1 MSWKGFMNKLVVGKK
16 RDKDFNR
23 SNLPT
28 NRRQVFKFAYKQRW
42 LTLFNVNLLA
52 VLFALPFILFEI
64 TYFIYSSTH
73 AGESVTKQNS
83 IAISCFLIRFP
94 TLLLA
99 SVGLAGAVYII
110 RKICWDEPFS
120 FKKDFFKGVSNSSKQ
135 FMGISAVISVFV
147 MIAEVL
153 VNYYSSGSGF
163 LNLYIVFTIAVLAVI
178 ALMVAI
184 YHFAICSLYKMS
196 FLSSLKLA
204 ILLTFKKLFFN
215 ILMLIVGVLPVAIF
229 FLIPITTFYFIGV
242 TILLFGGLS
251 YLILVCFL
259 FTNATFDK
267 FINEKEYPEF
277 VRKGMYDFEEEKPQT
292 HSEEE
297 IKNLAKLLAED
308 AESKDAINEEIT
320 KECHEDNKAVIK
332 ENQENSETVTKENSL
347 TQNISSENNLKSDK
361 NSDEKGEK

>member
-1 MSWKGFMNKLVVGKK
+1 MSWKGLMNKLVMGKK
-16 RDKDFNR
+16 KDKDFNR

-64 TYFIYSSTH
+64 TYFIYSSSH
-73 AGESVTKQNS
+73 SGASVTKQNS
-83 IAISCFLIRFP
+83 IAISCFIIRLP
-94 TLLLA
+94 TMLLA
-99 SVGLAGAVYII
+99 SVGLSGAVYII

-147 MIAEVL
+147 LIAEVL

-163 LNLYIVFTIAVLAVI
+163 LNLYIVFTIAVVAVI
-178 ALMVAI
+178 ALMVEI
-184 YHFAICSLYKMS
+184 YHFAICSLYNMS
-196 FLSSLKLA
+196 FLSSFKLA

-229 FLIPITTFYFIGV
+229 FLIPITTFYFIGI

-292 HSEEE
+292 HTEEE
-297 IKNLAKLLAED
+297 IKNLAKLLAENED
-308 AESKDAINEEIT
+308 ECVYSKESKKEEINEI
-320 KECHEDNKAVIK
+320 
-332 ENQENSETVTKENSL
+332 SETTKVEDGE
-347 TQNISSENNLKSDK
+347 TQSSSSENNLKSDD
-361 NSDEKGEK
+361 NSGEKGEI

>member
-1 MSWKGFMNKLVVGKK
+1 MSWKGFMNKLVMGKK
-16 RDKDFNR
+16 SDKEFNR

-64 TYFIYSSTH
+64 VYFIYSSSH
-73 AGESVTKQNS
+73 AGASVTKQNS

-94 TLLLA
+94 TMLLA
-99 SVGLAGAVYII
+99 SVGLSGAVYVI

-120 FKKDFFKGVSNSSKQ
+120 LKKDFFKGISNSSKQ
-135 FMGISAVISVFV
+135 FMGISAIISIFV
-147 MIAEVL
+147 LLAEVL

-163 LNLYIVFTIAVLAVI
+163 LNLYIVFTIAVVSVI
-178 ALMVAI
+178 ALIVVI
-184 YHFAICSLYKMS
+184 YHFAICSLYNMS

-215 ILMLIVGVLPVAIF
+215 ILMLIVGVLPVAVF

-267 FINEKEYPEF
+267 YINEKEYPEF

-292 HSEEE
+292 HTEEE

-308 AESKDAINEEIT
+308 DVKNESAK
-320 KECHEDNKAVIK
+320 KPVK
-332 ENQENSETVTKENSL
+332 ENAETKISDDGETQGVIGDNSKSL
-347 TQNISSENNLKSDK
+347 RSSES
-361 NSDEKGEK
+361 SDEKGEI